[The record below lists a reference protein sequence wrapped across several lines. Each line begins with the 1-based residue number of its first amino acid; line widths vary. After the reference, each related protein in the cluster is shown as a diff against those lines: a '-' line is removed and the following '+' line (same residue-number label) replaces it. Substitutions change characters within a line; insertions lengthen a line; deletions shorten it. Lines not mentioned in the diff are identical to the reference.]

1 VQAALARSAQ
11 PRMPERGA
19 AAARVLPPP
28 PPVVFRAAKPMPMP
42 PHPRAPQVALQ
53 PKGVPLPVR
62 PLAPHVQAALGRNA
76 QAKLAPGG
84 AATPR
89 RAPAPPPVFAPHAAP
104 RVVQRSTQV
113 VESVEPLPKNILG
126 MNRDGDTVKTAGGT
140 WTAARYVALRRFNH
154 GPCHGAHIKLAFT
167 PEHPVNATKIALVQ
181 TVTVAKNERMYYGNE
196 TIKARSV
203 VGTSIDQDEESRS
216 PLYIDALGG
225 GDALGSSDVQEGA
238 GEHGHRY
245 LAGENWQVKA
255 ASLSDTPHLRD
266 VGTFSFQ
273 VFETTALAVAGVD
286 AGTYYGSVKWGWWQ
300 KSDGDVLLVPLRVL
314 SFGSVTDEFKTSLAK
329 WNETP
334 TSKGETPQQLPVA
347 L

>member
-1 VQAALARSAQ
+1 
-11 PRMPERGA
+11 M
-19 AAARVLPPP
+19 
-28 PPVVFRAAKPMPMP
+28 VFRAAKPMPAP
-42 PHPRAPQVALQ
+42 PQKAPHVAALQ
-53 PKGVPLPVR
+53 PKGVPPPVR
-62 PLAPHVQAALGRNA
+62 PLAPHVQAALGRNV

-84 AATPR
+84 TTAR

-113 VESVEPLPKNILG
+113 AESSVQLLPDVVRG

-140 WTAARYVALRRFNH
+140 WTAARYVALTRLQG
-154 GPCHGAHIKLAFT
+154 GPCHGAFMNLQFT
-167 PEHPVNATKIALVQ
+167 PEHPVNATKISLVQ
-181 TVTVAKNERMYYGNE
+181 TVTVAKNERMYYGND
-196 TIKARSV
+196 TIRARSV
-203 VGTSIDQDEESRS
+203 VGTSIDQGEESRS
-216 PLYIDALGG
+216 PLYADDPETGN
-225 GDALGSSDVQEGA
+225 GDLGSSSRQENA

-245 LAGENWQVKA
+245 FEGDTWKVKA
-255 ASLSDTPHLRD
+255 ASLRDTPHLRD
-266 VGTFSFQ
+266 VDTFSFQ

-329 WNETP
+329 WNETR
-334 TSKGETPQQLPVA
+334 TSNGETPQQLPAA